1 MIRHANGRPNDGLLR
16 HPADAEAWKSF
27 DARYPDFACD
37 PRNVRL
43 GLSSDGFNP
52 FKLLSTSYSTWP
64 VVLIPYNLPPWIGMK
79 QTSFLLSMIIPGDK
93 GPGNDIDIYLQPLIK
108 ELKQLWVGVET
119 YDASVRRNF
128 NMRAALLW
136 TINDFPA
143 YANLSGWNTKGKYAC
158 PCCAAE
164 TSSQWLTDGRKM
176 HRAPSVTTG
185 YDILLMLKEM
195 QFSYGKHGKSKIKKS
210 NNNNSSKK
218 RPRQL
223 SNIDLDTDDDE
234 IQEEESTEASLWKKR
249 SIFFYLPYWQHN
261 LLRHNLDVMHIEKN
275 VCENIVGTILNV
287 DGKSK
292 DNLKCRLDLVD
303 MGIRR
308 ELHPQYLPNG
318 KTRLPPA
325 SFSMTK
331 KEKDLFCQV
340 LKTIKVPDAY
350 SSNISKCVNQK
361 ERKLQSLKSHDYHI
375 LLHDLLPI
383 ALRSSMSKQVTHAIS
398 ELCNIFKIIC
408 GKVLKVE
415 DLDNLQY
422 RATIALCHLE
432 KIFPPAFFTVM
443 VHLVVHLPMEAKIGG
458 PVYYRWM
465 YPIERYLVDV
475 ETIFDRPGRNL
486 TQVHHE
492 LLVKSYLFE
501 CGGEPIGKV
510 EVPQLD
516 DRSWAQAHRYVLFH
530 YKAIDSLQIEYRNI
544 LKDQTRGRRSN
555 ARDLDRKF
563 TETFHEWLG
572 ETVSHGKNVSEEIK
586 FLAQGPNR
594 IVKRYKGLVIN
605 GFRFHT
611 KSRERFRR
619 TQNSGCLVTSSTMSY
634 ASARDANP
642 LEGNVDYYGVLND
655 IIELDYFNK
664 FKVVLF
670 RCDWADVNNSRGLK
684 KDRYGFTIV
693 NFSRTIHTGKHILDE
708 PYVFSSQVKQV
719 FYSEDPKEPG
729 WFVVIRNQPREVY
742 DMGDEIIDDGPWTEC
757 FPSSHESIFNDND
770 EGQWAREDVDEDIY
784 DF

>member
-1 MIRHANGRPNDGLLR
+1 MDKSWMRKSRLSQEYEDGVEQFLNFAFANSSEDDRIICPCIKCRVPSPIHEPTNTFAAPSSSNPHFQTSRTRPDSLEELLRYAFSIHQVNNEGLPSTADEFNVEVNDGDEATIEVDEQPSKEVAKFYKLLEDMNNKLYEGSQHSRCEHLNDDNELVHKKPAKVLWYFPLIPRLQRLFMSTKTSADMIWHANGRTNDGLLR

-27 DARYPDFACD
+27 DARYPDFASD

-43 GLSSDGFNP
+43 GLSSDWFNP
-52 FKLLSTSYSTWP
+52 FKLLSTSYNTWP

-79 QTSFLLSMIIPGDK
+79 QTSFLLSVIIPGD
-93 GPGNDIDIYLQPLIK
+93 K

-128 NMRAALLW
+128 NIRTALLW

-143 YANLSGWNTKGKYAC
+143 YANLSRWSTKGKYAC
-158 PCCAAE
+158 PCCAAK
-164 TSSQWLTDGRKM
+164 TSSQWLTNGQKFCYM
-176 HRAPSVTTG
+176 AH
-185 YDILLMLKEM
+185 
-195 QFSYGKHGKSKIKKS
+195 
-210 NNNNSSKK
+210 
-218 RPRQL
+218 
-223 SNIDLDTDDDE
+223 
-234 IQEEESTEASLWKKR
+234 
-249 SIFFYLPYWQHN
+249 
-261 LLRHNLDVMHIEKN
+261 
-275 VCENIVGTILNV
+275 
-287 DGKSK
+287 
-292 DNLKCRLDLVD
+292 RLDLVD

-383 ALRSSMSKQVTHAIS
+383 ALRSSMSKLVTRVIS

-422 RATIALCHLE
+422 RAAIVLCHLE
-432 KIFPPAFFTVM
+432 KIFPPAFFTIM
-443 VHLVVHLPMEAKIGG
+443 VHLVIHLPMEAKIGG
-458 PVYYRWM
+458 PVYYQWM
-465 YPIERYLVDV
+465 YPIERFLLKLISYVRNKRYPEGSIAEGFLAEECVTFCSRYLVDV

-486 TQVHHE
+486 AQVQHE
-492 LLVKSYLFE
+492 LLAKSYLFE
-501 CGGEPIGKV
+501 SGGEPIGKV
-510 EVPQLD
+510 EVAQLD
-516 DRSWAQAHRYVLFH
+516 DISWAQAHHYVLFH
-530 YKAIDSLQIEYRNI
+530 YKAIESLQIEYRNI
-544 LKDQTRGRRSN
+544 LKDQTRCRRSN
-555 ARDLDRKF
+555 ARYLDRKF

-611 KSRERFRR
+611 K
-619 TQNSGCLVTSSTMSY
+619 
-634 ASARDANP
+634 A
-642 LEGNVDYYGVLND
+642 
-655 IIELDYFNK
+655 
-664 FKVVLF
+664 
-670 RCDWADVNNSRGLK
+670 
-684 KDRYGFTIV
+684 
-693 NFSRTIHTGKHILDE
+693 
-708 PYVFSSQVKQV
+708 
-719 FYSEDPKEPG
+719 
-729 WFVVIRNQPREVY
+729 
-742 DMGDEIIDDGPWTEC
+742 
-757 FPSSHESIFNDND
+757 
-770 EGQWAREDVDEDIY
+770 
-784 DF
+784 